1 MNEIKSTERR
11 NIDRLKLF
19 YYLQVYDRATQSS
32 VGSVVDISSH
42 GMKLVGE
49 AYISPE
55 SVSSFKILLPEGSI
69 LGDSVEI
76 DARCKWSTEDK
87 ESKSYESGFEFVK
100 KAESGVF
107 VVKALIEDLQK
118 NKLL

>member
-1 MNEIKSTERR
+1 MNETKSPERR
-11 NIDRLKLF
+11 NIERLKLF
-19 YYLQVYDRATQSS
+19 YYLQVYNRETRVS

-42 GMKLVGE
+42 GMKLIGE
-49 AYISPE
+49 AYIPPD
-55 SVSSFKILLPEGSI
+55 SVCSFTILLPEGSI

-87 ESKSYESGFEFVK
+87 ASASYESGFEFVK

-118 NKLL
+118 NKLM